1 MTPNDNDFED
11 RPDDHRREDKPERE
25 RPPENAGEFFEV
37 GGGRGD
43 DFSRDESRP
52 AERPARDRGE
62 EGPERD
68 RGADRPDSGGPPAAP
83 VEGGDRGGRP
93 RDDQRRDRRDRR
105 HRRDRDRR
113 GGAAGAPPQAD
124 AAPRDGGNREAGRD
138 GGHRDSGRE
147 GGHRES
153 GRDGGNREPGR
164 EGGNR
169 ESGRESGREGGHRDA
184 GRDGGNREPVRDGA
198 AREASG
204 REGRREGGGRRD
216 EAGRRDGGRRDDRG
230 RREGGRRD
238 ESGRR
243 DDGAGRRAD
252 APRGDAPRTETPRAE
267 RHDRGDDRRDD
278 RRDERGSDPD
288 ERDLRVIDVHDDG
301 VRHDGD
307 GADHGR
313 GGPGI
318 VRDVTRAGRHEP
330 TPDELMPDD
339 EPRQKP
345 EPEDE
350 PEGKPWELLDSEFG
364 DGEDRGANGPGGGRR
379 RRRDRFDRGRREV
392 EELGAGTSG
401 IDVLD
406 PPRDDRERRRR
417 GVEPGLT
424 LRDLIPFLRP
434 PRHVVV
440 AGCGTGA
447 GHARVA
453 HAVVES
459 MKAADRNAVLRE
471 VDILDLLTPE
481 FRAGYV
487 RSVLDELSRRPAL
500 YGRPFETGSPST
512 YDQLP
517 EDLDPFLLEAFG
529 EKFRGAF
536 IEKRPDVIVLTHWL
550 PLKKFEADLASGVT
564 LPKIVVVAGE
574 PDFHRY
580 WYSPVVK
587 QWIVANVDFER
598 RLLAAGAPAGS
609 IHVVGTPVGAAFGED
624 VDRDAVRREHGL
636 RREATTVLFRPGGA
650 GSAERIVAL
659 CERALASAGP
669 LNLLVV
675 VGKNDRLRED
685 LERLAVPENSVLRAF
700 GFVDK
705 IHELMAVSD
714 LLVTRATA
722 HTAAEAAA
730 TALPML
736 LLRPTPGAEE
746 RLADRLLMSGAAMIA
761 RDDEQFESELVD
773 LCKNRRRLQAM
784 RDRARQ
790 ADRPDNAGRAAE
802 RLLRVLR

>member
-1 MTPNDNDFED
+1 MTPNENDNDFED
-11 RPDDHRREDKPERE
+11 RSDERRREEKPERE
-25 RPPENAGEFFEV
+25 HSPEHAGEFFEV
-37 GGGRGD
+37 GGGRGED
-43 DFSRDESRP
+43 SPRSDAGST
-52 AERPARDRGE
+52 ERPERERSDDGSDRD
-62 EGPERD
+62 GPSD
-68 RGADRPDSGGPPAAP
+68 RQDSGGPPTA
-83 VEGGDRGGRP
+83 EDGDRGGRP

-113 GGAAGAPPQAD
+113 GGAAGSPPAAD
-124 AAPRDGGNREAGRD
+124 AAPREGGN
-138 GGHRDSGRE
+138 
-147 GGHRES
+147 RES
-153 GRDGGNREPGR
+153 GRDGGNRE
-164 EGGNR
+164 
-169 ESGRESGREGGHRDA
+169 SGRESGHREPVRDGA
-184 GRDGGNREPVRDGA
+184 NRESVRDSGRDGGNREPARDA
-198 AREASG
+198 TG
-204 REGRREGGGRRD
+204 RDGRREGGGRRD
-216 EAGRRDGGRRDDRG
+216 EAGRR
-230 RREGGRRD
+230 EGGRRD
-238 ESGRR
+238 ERGRRDGGRRDASPRR
-243 DDGAGRRAD
+243 DDGQPRRND
-252 APRGDAPRTETPRAE
+252 APRGDAPRNDAPRNDAPRNDSPRRE
-267 RHDRGDDRRDD
+267 RHDRGDERREDRSS
-278 RRDERGSDPD
+278 EPD
-288 ERDLRVIDVHDDG
+288 ERDLRTSDVHDDA
-301 VRHDGD
+301 VRLDGD
-307 GADHGR
+307 GSEHGR
-313 GGPGI
+313 SGHGI

-550 PLKKFEADLASGVT
+550 PLKKFEAELADGVT
-564 LPKIVVVAGE
+564 PPKIVVVAGE

-587 QWIVANVDFER
+587 QWIVPNADFER
-598 RLLAAGAPAGS
+598 RLLAAGAPAAS

-650 GSAERIVAL
+650 GSAERIVSL

-685 LERLAVPENSVLRAF
+685 LERLVVPENSVLRAF

-761 RDDEQFESELVD
+761 RDDEQFESELAD

-790 ADRPDNAGRAAE
+790 ADRPDNQGRAAE